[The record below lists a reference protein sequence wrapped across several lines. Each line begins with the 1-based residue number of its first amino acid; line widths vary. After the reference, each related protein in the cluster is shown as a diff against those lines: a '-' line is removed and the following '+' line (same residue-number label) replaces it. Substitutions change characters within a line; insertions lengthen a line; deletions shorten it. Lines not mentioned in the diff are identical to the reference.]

1 MNADSKMP
9 TPTEVI
15 ATTTRHEACGTTD
28 TSSIWVLESAHVAE
42 TGDGVFAAPIAKIP
56 TTGWLGTTS
65 VTPTQIVICR
75 MVLYGEVIEPHN
87 LLPIRVRER
96 GISCVT
102 TARTGTPAVHAIT
115 VTAALNSS
123 EDSVREKRF
132 VAARRMIR
140 PTGLH

>member
-1 MNADSKMP
+1 M
-9 TPTEVI
+9 
-15 ATTTRHEACGTTD
+15 
-28 TSSIWVLESAHVAE
+28 
-42 TGDGVFAAPIAKIP
+42 FAAPIAKIP